1 MEHKVVDY
9 TRPRESKP
17 KSLDVNISCYG
28 FYCPFRRYDT
38 NREFRPCL
46 ERGCMAFRA
55 DDKTFWCAMIEAYG
69 RTPINSKHP
78 IEMLYDTD

>member
-17 KSLDVNISCYG
+17 KSLSYYD
-28 FYCPFRRYDT
+28 FYCPFRRYE
-38 NREFRPCL
+38 NREFKPCL
-46 ERGCMAFRA
+46 ERECMAFRA

-78 IEMLYDTD
+78 IEMLHDTN

>member
-9 TRPRESKP
+9 TKSR
-17 KSLDVNISCYG
+17 KSLDMNYG

-78 IEMLYDTD
+78 IEMLHGID